1 MTESK
6 PKTVSEMGLSP
17 SFDVMGLK
25 EALLK
30 SIYRYGFEKPS
41 AIQQR
46 AIVPMI
52 SGRDFIGSAQSGTGK
67 TATFTIATL
76 QQINYE
82 DPYCEAIIVSPTKE
96 LAEQTFKV
104 VKALGSYTNTKGEE
118 VTIKTVLAIGGK
130 DSPKQNLKAITEGAK
145 IMVGTPGRILH
156 LLNEM
161 PSICKNIKVLVLDE
175 ADVMLDR
182 GFKDDLYAILTANP
196 ETGKPNLPDE
206 MQVALFSATLPDE
219 ALAIANKFMTSPIVV
234 TIKKEEVS
242 LSGISQYYIPVEK
255 EENKFDTLQ
264 DILSSL
270 ALSKCI
276 VFCNSKNKANWLTI
290 ELKKLDVP
298 VGLIHSDLTQP
309 ERDEIMSN
317 FRSASINLLVATEII
332 ARGID
337 VKGVSHVINYD
348 VPTNRDNYIHR
359 IGRTGRYGSKGVS
372 ITFITATDGKYIE
385 EIESYYKISI
395 KVMPLVDDL
404 NKEV

>member
-17 SFDVMGLK
+17 SFDLMGLK

-67 TATFTIATL
+67 TATFTIAVL
-76 QQINYE
+76 QQINYD
-82 DPYCEAIIVSPTKE
+82 DPYCEAILVSPTKE

-118 VTIKTVLAIGGK
+118 VTVKTVLAIGGK

-182 GFKDDLYAILTANP
+182 GFKNDLYAILTANP

-219 ALAIANKFMTSPIVV
+219 ALAIAEKFMTSPITV

-276 VFCNSKNKANWLTI
+276 VFCNSKNKANWLTT

-309 ERDEIMSN
+309 ERDEIMGN

-385 EIESYYKISI
+385 EIETYYKISI
-395 KVMPLVDDL
+395 KVMPVVEDL
-404 NKEV
+404 NKDV

>member
-17 SFDVMGLK
+17 SFDLMGLK

-82 DPYCEAIIVSPTKE
+82 DPYCEAILVSPTKE

-118 VTIKTVLAIGGK
+118 VTVKTVLAIGGK

-182 GFKDDLYAILTANP
+182 GFKNDLYAILTANP

-276 VFCNSKNKANWLTI
+276 VFCNSKNKANWLTT

-385 EIESYYKISI
+385 EIETYYKISI

>member
-17 SFDVMGLK
+17 SFDLMGLK
-25 EALLK
+25 EVLLK

-156 LLNEM
+156 LLNDM

-276 VFCNSKNKANWLTI
+276 VFCNSKNKANWLTT

-385 EIESYYKISI
+385 EIETYYKISI

>member
-17 SFDVMGLK
+17 SFDLMGLK
-25 EALLK
+25 EVLLK

-219 ALAIANKFMTSPIVV
+219 ALAIASKFMTSPITV

-276 VFCNSKNKANWLTI
+276 VFCNSKNKANWLTT

-385 EIESYYKISI
+385 EIESYFKISI

>member
-6 PKTVSEMGLSP
+6 PKTISDMGISP
-17 SFDVMGLK
+17 SFDGMGLK

-52 SGRDFIGSAQSGTGK
+52 SGKDFIGSAQSGTGK

-118 VTIKTVLAIGGK
+118 VTIRTVLAIGGK

-219 ALAIANKFMTSPIVV
+219 ALAIAEKFMTSPITV

-276 VFCNSKNKANWLTI
+276 VFCNSKNKANWLTT

-385 EIESYYKISI
+385 EIESYFKISI

>member
-17 SFDVMGLK
+17 SFDLMGLK
-25 EALLK
+25 EVLLK

-156 LLNEM
+156 LLNDM
-161 PSICKNIKVLVLDE
+161 PSICKNIKVLVIDE

-182 GFKDDLYAILTANP
+182 GFKNDLYAILTDNP

-219 ALAIANKFMTSPIVV
+219 ALAIAEKFMTSPIIV

-276 VFCNSKNKANWLTI
+276 VFCNSKNKANWLTT

-385 EIESYYKISI
+385 EIETYYKISI

>member
-17 SFDVMGLK
+17 SFDLMGLK
-25 EALLK
+25 EVLLK

-156 LLNEM
+156 LLNDM
-161 PSICKNIKVLVLDE
+161 PSICKNIKVLVIDE

-182 GFKDDLYAILTANP
+182 GFKNDLYAILTDNP

-219 ALAIANKFMTSPIVV
+219 ALAIAEKFMTSPIIV

-276 VFCNSKNKANWLTI
+276 VFCNSKNKANWLTT

-385 EIESYYKISI
+385 EIETYYKISI
-395 KVMPLVDDL
+395 KVMPLVEDL
-404 NKEV
+404 NKDV